1 MISLNEAAEFLRAR
15 DNFVILSH
23 VYPDGDTLGS
33 STALCMGLQ
42 KLGKHAMIRCSD
54 EIGPKYQFL
63 FEKVKTEDFTP
74 ETVVAV
80 DIADTSLFGEP
91 LFGLYGDKVD
101 LCIDHH
107 PSNSCYAARCFIDP
121 KAAATCEIIFDLL
134 KLLGVEPDS
143 AIAASL
149 YTGITTD
156 TGCFKYTNV
165 TPRTYRIAADL
176 VETGMNAPAINR
188 RMFDTKSRAH
198 MEIER
203 RVADTMEYYCGDRVA
218 FITITRQM
226 IRETG
231 ATEDDME
238 GLSSIPRQVEGVLVG
253 VTVREK
259 ETGGYKISLRAQQPV
274 NASEIC
280 AKLGGGG
287 HPGAAG
293 CTLNTTLEEA
303 KAQMLQAIREYLGQ
317 TGFET
322 IQ

>member
-15 DNFVILSH
+15 NDFVILSH
-23 VYPDGDTLGS
+23 TYPDGDTLGS

-63 FEKVKTEDFTP
+63 FEKVKIEDFTP

-91 LFGLYGDKVD
+91 LLSLYGDKVD

-107 PSNSCYAARCFIDP
+107 PSNSGYAVRCLIDP

-203 RVADTMEYYCGDRVA
+203 RVIDTMEYYCGDRVA

-238 GLSSIPRQVEGVLVG
+238 GLSSIPRQVEGVLIG

-303 KAQMLQAIREYLGQ
+303 KAQMLQAIQEYLGQ
-317 TGFET
+317 TGFKT